1 MPNPSAQSLLLDTKP
16 LSAADLLA
24 ASRASPALKSAA
36 HNSGSVGE
44 DCVLTRRE
52 AAEFVIDGYRKVT
65 FSRKADRYIVEGAA
79 E

>member
-1 MPNPSAQSLLLDTKP
+1 LRFDPRD
-16 LSAADLLA
+16 
-24 ASRASPALKSAA
+24 
-36 HNSGSVGE
+36 
-44 DCVLTRRE
+44 